1 MAEPALAQPA
11 FSMRRRLGE
20 LALLALLAA
29 VWGVN
34 WPAMKVALAEVDVWS
49 FRALC
54 AAGGGLLFL
63 ALLRLSGRSLRVA
76 PAERRPLA
84 LAALFNITLWPIA
97 SAIALTMYPAG
108 ASAIVAYVMPAIA
121 AGLSSIV
128 LKERFTRRRLL
139 ALALG
144 MAGLAALLAPAGGV
158 PPGAAWMLF
167 GACLWAIGTILLKR
181 TSWTTPV
188 AVMSAWQTLI
198 GGLPML
204 PLALALSDWRAWSEL
219 SLTGAAGLA
228 YATLL
233 GVIVGQWLW
242 FRLVGMLPITVAG
255 VCSLAVPP
263 VGVLSGALLL
273 GEPVG
278 ASELLALA
286 LVVAAISLVLFERRP
301 R

>member
-1 MAEPALAQPA
+1 
-11 FSMRRRLGE
+11 
-20 LALLALLAA
+20 
-29 VWGVN
+29 
-34 WPAMKVALAEVDVWS
+34 
-49 FRALC
+49 
-54 AAGGGLLFL
+54 
-63 ALLRLSGRSLRVA
+63 
-76 PAERRPLA
+76 
-84 LAALFNITLWPIA
+84 
-97 SAIALTMYPAG
+97 
-108 ASAIVAYVMPAIA
+108 
-121 AGLSSIV
+121 
-128 LKERFTRRRLL
+128 
-139 ALALG
+139 
-144 MAGLAALLAPAGGV
+144 
-158 PPGAAWMLF
+158 MLF

>member
-1 MAEPALAQPA
+1 LLEQAARAPTI
-11 FSMRRRLGE
+11 RRLGE
-20 LALLALLAA
+20 LALLVALAV

-34 WPAMKVALAEVDVWS
+34 WPAMKLALAEVDVWS

-63 ALLRLSGRSLRVA
+63 ALLRASGRRLRVA

-97 SAIALTMYPAG
+97 SAIALTTYPAG
-108 ASAIVAYVMPAIA
+108 PSAIVAYVMPAIA
-121 AGLSSIV
+121 AGLSSLV
-128 LKERFTRRRLL
+128 LKERFTARRLA

-144 MAGLAALLAPAGGV
+144 MSGLVALLAPAGGV

-167 GACLWAIGTILLKR
+167 GACLWAVGTVLLKR
-181 TSWTTPV
+181 IRWTTPT
-188 AVMSAWQTLI
+188 AVMSAWQTFL
-198 GGLPML
+198 GGLPMI
-204 PLALALSDWRAWSEL
+204 ALALLLADWEAWTKL
-219 SLTGAAGLA
+219 SLTGAAALA
-228 YATLL
+228 YSVLL

-242 FRLVGMLPITVAG
+242 FRLVGMFPIAVAG

-273 GEPVG
+273 GEQVG
-278 ASELLALA
+278 WPELAALA
-286 LVVAAISLVLFERRP
+286 LVTAAIGLVLFERRP
-301 R
+301 T